1 MNMETCKILVKRQY
15 APKYSINNLH
25 MFVQNLSAQYINKDC
40 VKSTYKTKKF
50 DGKSVASEQ
59 KITGIICH
67 RYTT

>member
-1 MNMETCKILVKRQY
+1 
-15 APKYSINNLH
+15 

-40 VKSTYKTKKF
+40 VKSTYKTKKI

-67 RYTT
+67 GYTT